1 MPEGSE
7 GNQQSPDFLEE
18 GINKLVKDYYQILGV
33 STDASPEDIKKAF
46 RRLAL
51 RYHPDRNPGNTE
63 EAEGRFKEINE
74 AYEVL
79 GDEQKRHQYDYLTSY
94 RRSQTEKVRVNMV
107 FSDSLDNFTYRNLEE
122 LSRILAVLNFDSGE
136 LFMEQRKGCRRF
148 RWGHQCWR
156 GYRR

>member
-1 MPEGSE
+1 ME
-7 GNQQSPDFLEE
+7 L
-18 GINKLVKDYYQILGV
+18 KDYYQTLGV

-79 GDEQKRHQYDYLTSY
+79 GNEQKRRKYDYLTSY
-94 RRSQTEKVRVNMV
+94 RRGQTERVRVNKV
-107 FSDSLDNFTYRNLEE
+107 FGDNLDDFTYHNLEE
-122 LSRILAVLNFDSGE
+122 ILRILAALNFDVSE
-136 LFMEQRKGCRRF
+136 LFMEQHKACGKF
-148 RWGHQCWR
+148 RGSRQCWR
-156 GYRR
+156 GYWR